1 MVIPLTVYEKRVSL
15 LFMKNKQRVR
25 PQTIA
30 IILVMTVAILILL
43 HQAFSRVRDL
53 YNRQLYANALELR
66 EHFLENTVNNLVE
79 DIVTERAVR
88 TREFEDQVESCRD
101 YVHLLAEEALEKGAD
116 PALEVKQYFDGRP
129 DSDNWTYMAYDNKT
143 NEVIYDND
151 GFLGDAWDGND
162 AAFENSFIS
171 SDSFNIGNEAMIYG
185 ITRQTMDDIVKKS
198 IGQKVRYNEFEGN
211 TWTWI
216 NEIRN
221 YSGGKNYAVRLINPE
236 NNKTEGRLIST
247 SEKDAEG
254 KEFLAEELSQLND
267 LGFVHYQY
275 AIKNDDGSRTYRI
288 VYSKLFKDYNW
299 IVSMGSNMDDI
310 QIYVKNTRAPVEQ
323 YMIRF
328 ELVVAL
334 IFILLLAFMV
344 MMTIRSDRAFT
355 FKITKRLKH
364 QVERDALTKAT
375 SRQHGEEKLKQFFEA
390 FKKGKPSPAIMLLD
404 VDHFKEINDTY
415 GHDVGDVVLKRVVT
429 SLYHTFRKSDYLIR
443 WGGDEFVGVYL
454 GLDED
459 GVRMIAAKVMD
470 AMHAVKVTTDD
481 GTELSMTASIGIAG
495 FADSDTDYTDG
506 IKRADNMLYESKAGG
521 RDQFHIAAKNQ
532 KIDESKQS
540 DKLARGKNP

>member
-1 MVIPLTVYEKRVSL
+1 
-15 LFMKNKQRVR
+15 MKKKQSVR
-25 PQTIA
+25 PQTIV
-30 IILVMTVAILILL
+30 IFLVMTVVILILL

-53 YNRQLYANALELR
+53 YNNQLYANSLELR
-66 EHFLENTVNNLVE
+66 KHFLENTVNNLVE

-88 TREFEDQVESCRD
+88 TKEYEDQVESCRD
-101 YVHLLAEEALEKGAD
+101 YVHLIAEESKDD
-116 PALEVKQYFDGRP
+116 PAGAVKEYFDGRP
-129 DSDNWTYMAYDNKT
+129 DSLNWTCMAYDVNT
-143 NEVIYDND
+143 NDVIYDTA
-151 GFLGDAWDGND
+151 GLLGDAWDGNED
-162 AAFENSFIS
+162 EFKNSFIS
-171 SDSFNIGNEAMIYG
+171 SDSFRVGDTAIIYG

-198 IGQKVRYNEFEGN
+198 ISQKVSYNKFEGN
-211 TWTWI
+211 TWLWI
-216 NEIRN
+216 NELRN
-221 YSGGKNYAVRLINPE
+221 YNGGKNYAARLVNPE
-236 NNKTEGRLIST
+236 EKNTEGRLLST

-254 KEFLAEELSQLND
+254 KEYLQEELDKIND
-267 LGFVHYQY
+267 LGNAQY
-275 AIKNDDGSRTYRI
+275 SYSIKNKDGSRSSRI

-299 IVSMGSNMDDI
+299 IVGMGSNMDDI
-310 QIYVKNTRAPVEQ
+310 DLYVKNTRAPVEK

-328 ELVVAL
+328 ELVVAV

-344 MMTIRSDRAFT
+344 VMTLRSDREFT
-355 FKITKRLKH
+355 AKITNRLRH
-364 QVERDALTKAT
+364 LVERDALTKAT
-375 SRQHGEEKLKQFFEA
+375 SRQYGEEKLKEFFEA

-459 GVRMIAAKVMD
+459 AVRMIAVKVME
-470 AMHAVKVTTDD
+470 AVHMVKVTTED

-495 FADSDTDYTDG
+495 FASTDTEYMDG

-521 RDQFHIAAKNQ
+521 RDQFHIAEKDQA
-532 KIDESKQS
+532 IDESKQS
-540 DKLARGKNP
+540 DKLARGKSPD